1 MELEPEPKSNRNRV
15 DQKSIGVDSESESVK
30 AGDVVEEAETSGHAE
45 AVDEVETGGG
55 RRGGMRGDRG
65 EDGVNCT
72 SLST

>member
-1 MELEPEPKSNRNRV
+1 MYLPVN
-15 DQKSIGVDSESESVK
+15 QVK